1 CCTIFVFAVFL
12 VFNKTPLIM
21 ASGRELCYILLFGI
35 ALSYCTSVAMLA
47 RPSVLTCAIRRL
59 GLGVSLCFVYAAI
72 LTKTNRIF
80 RIFSVGIKAMVK
92 RPSYTSP
99 KSQIFICSALVS
111 VQIVGAFT
119 WIGFEKPSVVYVT
132 HEKDTLVL
140 KCRASQIATIVSLFY
155 NIFLIILCTVYAFKT
170 RKIPQNF
177 NEAKYIAFT
186 MYSTCIVWCAFV
198 PIYFGANHDFKIEVT
213 SLCMCV
219 NISATVALFCLFAPK
234 VYIVLLQPH
243 KNIRQTSSASLS
255 ASSKTAR
262 TFYDPSTASTGGGC
276 SGAVP
281 PSSCL
286 YNDLNGGV
294 YCGEIPSEP
303 PLPPPSRERKKN
315 SVQVVLTNSSGGVV
329 ITTTTAAPITSSA
342 GAERHS
348 GELAVD
354 EEIEQMVLDDPD
366 ASDGPDVRRHHGG
379 SVVLFTNVMG
389 GLNET
394 EDSSSSC
401 DESSPVK
408 IVSLDIT

>member
-1 CCTIFVFAVFL
+1 MVQLTFRGPSVVSPAPLVTPNCPVVTAAGTVSHASVLYHLCVPQCVVPSLCSTVCCTIFVFAVFL

-80 RIFSVGIKAMVK
+80 RSVRCCPTPI
-92 RPSYTSP
+92 Y
-99 KSQIFICSALVS
+99 QNYFIAFIYQ
-111 VQIVGAFT
+111 QIVGAFT

-198 PIYFGANHDFKIEVT
+198 PIYFGANHDFKNKTRDETNKMFSCFFFQIERYGCPVLSVCAE
-213 SLCMCV
+213 SLHCV
-219 NISATVALFCLFAPK
+219 AA
-234 VYIVLLQPH
+234 
-243 KNIRQTSSASLS
+243 ASQ
-255 ASSKTAR
+255 K
-262 TFYDPSTASTGGGC
+262 YP
-276 SGAVP
+276 
-281 PSSCL
+281 
-286 YNDLNGGV
+286 
-294 YCGEIPSEP
+294 
-303 PLPPPSRERKKN
+303 
-315 SVQVVLTNSSGGVV
+315 
-329 ITTTTAAPITSSA
+329 
-342 GAERHS
+342 
-348 GELAVD
+348 
-354 EEIEQMVLDDPD
+354 
-366 ASDGPDVRRHHGG
+366 PDVLGVTFGQQQDRSHLLRPVHRFHGG
-379 SVVLFTNVMG
+379 RMQRRRPALLLPVQRPKRWGILRGDPQRAPAASALQGEEEEQRPG
-389 GLNET
+389 GAYQLLRGRSHHHHHRRAHHQLRWGGEAQRGAG
-394 EDSSSSC
+394 
-401 DESSPVK
+401 
-408 IVSLDIT
+408 